1 MGGMMR
7 ERKKTRRYHIADQQN
22 EYFYVNVLMDGHAC
36 VDRDL
41 LATAETA
48 LKTPFLYHIV

>member
-22 EYFYVNVLMDGHAC
+22 EYFYVNVLMDGHG
-36 VDRDL
+36 R
-41 LATAETA
+41 
-48 LKTPFLYHIV
+48 LKFLFLISQ